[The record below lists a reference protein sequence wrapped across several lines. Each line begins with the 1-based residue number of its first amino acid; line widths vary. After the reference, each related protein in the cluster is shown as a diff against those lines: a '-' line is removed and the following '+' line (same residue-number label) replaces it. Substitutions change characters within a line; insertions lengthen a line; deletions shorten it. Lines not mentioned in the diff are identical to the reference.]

1 MSLPGM
7 SVRRP
12 VATSMMML
20 IVLVL
25 GMFALLRL
33 PIDLMP
39 EITYPTLTIST
50 SYGNASPEEMEELVT
65 RLIEESVSAV
75 PGVQELTSI
84 SAEGVSNVR
93 VSFQWGTN
101 LDSAAN
107 DLRERIDSVLSDL
120 PDEADRPQL
129 RRFDPSAFPI
139 LIIGVSSH
147 LDPIELRTLIDE
159 HIRHRLERIP
169 GVAAVDRW
177 GGLRREIHI
186 NLDADRLQALQIP
199 IDTVLQAIRDANVN
213 VPAGS
218 IEQGFYDVTIRTPG
232 EFVDLDEIRDT
243 VIVSRE
249 GAAIRLRDIAAID
262 DTHQRITRIVRING
276 EPGVRLAIRKQSGK
290 NTVEVARL
298 AKAEI
303 DRLNDE
309 YPQLNL
315 VSIIDQSDYIERS
328 IANVGR
334 TVLYGGLLAV
344 LVLLFFLRN
353 LRSTLIISAAI
364 PISIIGTF
372 ALVFFSGFTINLM
385 TLGGLALGVGMM
397 VDNAIVVLE
406 NIFRNREQDGLD
418 SVEAAVKGTDQVAA
432 AVTASTI
439 TTLVIFM
446 PLVFVE
452 GISGV
457 LFLPLAA
464 VVAFSLLCSL
474 FVALT
479 LVPVMSSRMLHR
491 SEVRGRSEPTGGAG
505 SSGTFARIYA
515 EIEAAYQDI
524 LEIAIRNRLV
534 TVFLLILVSASALL
548 LLPRIGTEFL
558 PSADESEVRINL
570 EMDVGTNIHVIE
582 DRMRIVEAIVARE
595 VPEVRSTVL
604 SIGTSSYRPEAGAT
618 GEMNLSLVA
627 VRDRARSSAEIADA
641 LRDELSTVPGATVR
655 AREGQGLF
663 LLRVGSGGGESLT
676 IEIRGFD
683 FEVLD
688 QLAALVRDAIED
700 VPGVTDVRLSRE
712 AGVPQQL
719 IRIDRDRAADL
730 GVSIVRVART
740 LETAIAGTRAGEYR
754 EAGQEVRMIVQV
766 RDSKNLEMQ
775 EVLDLLVPSV
785 RGDLVA
791 IENIVNTE
799 PRRGPILIERNNQ
812 QRANTVSVNISGR
825 DLGSVVSDIR
835 ERLRDIPIPA
845 NHEILITGDYEE
857 QQKAFVQLLTSL
869 LLSLLLVYM
878 VLASLYESL
887 RDPIIVMF
895 SVPFAAIGV
904 VTILYLTGTTFNVQT
919 FIGCIMLGGIVV
931 NNVILIVDQA
941 TRLRREDGLAPRAAV
956 QEAAA
961 RRFRPILM
969 TSLTTILGLLPLAI
983 GIGEGAEAQAPLARA
998 VIGGLLSSM
1007 LITLIII
1014 PVIYTF
1020 FHPQPTDALHER
1032 H

>member
-1 MSLPGM
+1 
-7 SVRRP
+7 
-12 VATSMMML
+12 MML